1 MEIRMKKRFILFTT
15 VLVLCFI
22 ASSCSKKTGSTI
34 TTGEPTATPT
44 ITEQQPEN
52 TPTPEPT
59 KEVIESTTEP
69 TIAPTTEAQSNTST
83 ENVPLNLSDD
93 LYSFQLQMDGVVYQF
108 PMTYQQFISQGWTYL
123 GDLKTTLDP
132 NQYTVAERFKKG
144 DYEVYISFVNFG
156 MDTTTLDNCLVAGI
170 SMDQYLVKDN
180 GLNITLPGGIK
191 YMESTLED
199 IIAAYGTESSRYD
212 GSLYT
217 KLTYEYDSYQ
227 DIELSIDLEKKVLNE
242 ISITNLI
249 ETEETKNNTQEV
261 SNEIPEIVTKYQAPT
276 ELGTNIQSFIVL
288 FDKNLYHIP
297 APVSEFVK
305 NGWVIKES
313 DTDMTV
319 KAKDYGWVT
328 LRKDNQELRGIAN
341 NYSEKATTIENC
353 FLTTVV
359 GDKNTTNV
367 EIEIQ
372 KGIKRGISASDL
384 EKALE
389 GVTYEKEDAGSLI
402 FYSIVGPYSKLDN
415 IEIVVSG
422 ETKLV
427 QKIKVN
433 NSPKLANLFE

>member
-1 MEIRMKKRFILFTT
+1 MKKRVILFTT
-15 VLVLCFI
+15 VLILCFI
-22 ASSCSKKTGSTI
+22 VISCSKKSESTNTKEDP
-34 TTGEPTATPT
+34 TTIPT
-44 ITEQQPEN
+44 ISEQQPEN
-52 TPTPEPT
+52 TPQPT
-59 KEVIESTTEP
+59 KEVIEPTAEP
-69 TIAPTTEAQSNTST
+69 TVAPTQSQSNINTVT
-83 ENVPLNLSDD
+83 VPTNLSDD

-123 GDLKTTLDP
+123 GDLTTTLDP
-132 NQYTVAERFKKG
+132 NQYTVAERFQKG
-144 DYEVYISFVNFG
+144 DYEVYISLVNFG

-170 SMDQYLVKDN
+170 SMDQYLIKDN

-191 YMESTLED
+191 YMESSLED

-227 DIELSIDLEKKVLNE
+227 DIELSVDLEKKVLNE
-242 ISITNLI
+242 ISITNLV

-261 SNEIPEIVTKYQAPT
+261 SNEIPDIVTKYQAPA
-276 ELGTNIQSFIVL
+276 ELGSNIQSFIVL

-297 APVSEFVK
+297 APVSEFIK

-353 FLTTVV
+353 FLTTAV

-389 GVTYEKEDAGSLI
+389 GVTYEKEDAGLLI
-402 FYSIVGPYSKLDN
+402 FYSIVGPYSKLDT
-415 IEIVVSG
+415 ITIIVNS
-422 ETKLV
+422 ESNEV
-427 QKIKVN
+427 QSIKVN
-433 NSPKLANLFE
+433 NSPKLDHLFE

>member
-1 MEIRMKKRFILFTT
+1 M
-15 VLVLCFI
+15 
-22 ASSCSKKTGSTI
+22 
-34 TTGEPTATPT
+34 
-44 ITEQQPEN
+44 
-52 TPTPEPT
+52 
-59 KEVIESTTEP
+59 
-69 TIAPTTEAQSNTST
+69 
-83 ENVPLNLSDD
+83 
-93 LYSFQLQMDGVVYQF
+93 
-108 PMTYQQFISQGWTYL
+108 
-123 GDLKTTLDP
+123 
-132 NQYTVAERFKKG
+132 
-144 DYEVYISFVNFG
+144 
-156 MDTTTLDNCLVAGI
+156 
-170 SMDQYLVKDN
+170 
-180 GLNITLPGGIK
+180 
-191 YMESTLED
+191 
-199 IIAAYGTESSRYD
+199 
-212 GSLYT
+212 
-217 KLTYEYDSYQ
+217 
-227 DIELSIDLEKKVLNE
+227 
-242 ISITNLI
+242 
-249 ETEETKNNTQEV
+249 
-261 SNEIPEIVTKYQAPT
+261 
-276 ELGTNIQSFIVL
+276 
-288 FDKNLYHIP
+288 
-297 APVSEFVK
+297 K

-433 NSPKLANLFE
+433 NSPKLANLLE